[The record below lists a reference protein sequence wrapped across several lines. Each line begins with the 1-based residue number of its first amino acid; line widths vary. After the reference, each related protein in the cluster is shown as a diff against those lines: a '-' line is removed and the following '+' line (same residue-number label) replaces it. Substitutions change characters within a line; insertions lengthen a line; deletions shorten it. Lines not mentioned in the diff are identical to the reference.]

1 MRAIGLMSGTSLD
14 GIDVADVDVQRV
26 DGRIAVRLLHFTTTP
41 FGRELRACLMDSL
54 PPHDA
59 NTACIGELNVAL
71 GEAFASAVLQAAR
84 DWQLDLRRVDVIG
97 SHGHTLYHAPSDGVT
112 MQIGEAAIIA
122 ARSGVTCVA
131 DFRVADVAQGGQ
143 GAPLVPFVDRE
154 LFSSDGEYRVAVNIG
169 GIANLTL
176 LPPGRAD
183 SVRAFDC
190 GPGNMVIDEC
200 MRLAS
205 DGATQR
211 DEGGAT
217 AARGSV
223 AAALLDEL
231 MTDPFFALAPPKSTG
246 RERFGAAYSRAAWER
261 GASLGLSAETIVA
274 TVTALTARA
283 IAGSIPVQC
292 RRAIV
297 SGGGAHNRTLLD
309 MLRSELERSGVP
321 TSVELSDAHG
331 VPVDAKEAVAFAVLA
346 CEAVAGRINQL
357 PRCTGARGEAVL
369 GKVVPGS
376 NFAELMRGIW
386 SGGAPGTA
394 D

>member
-41 FGRELRACLMDSL
+41 FGRELRASLIGSL
-54 PPHDA
+54 PPNDA
-59 NTACIGELNVAL
+59 NTACIAELNVAL

-84 DWQLDLRRVDVIG
+84 DWEVDLRLIDVIG

-112 MQIGEAAIIA
+112 MQIGEPAVIA

-131 DFRVADVAQGGQ
+131 DFRVADVAEGGQ

-154 LFSSDGEYRVAVNIG
+154 LFSSDVEYRVAVNIG

-176 LPPGRAD
+176 LPPGGATD

-200 MRLAS
+200 ARLAS
-205 DGATQR
+205 DGAMER
-211 DEGGAT
+211 DEGGAM

-231 MTDPFFALAPPKSTG
+231 MADPFFAQVPPKSTG
-246 RERFGAAYSRAAWER
+246 RERFGAAYSRAVWER
-261 GASLGLSAETIVA
+261 GAKLGLSAETIVA
-274 TVTALTARA
+274 TVTAATANA

-297 SGGGAHNRTLLD
+297 SGGGAHNPTLLR
-309 MLRSELERSGVP
+309 MLRSELERSGAA

-357 PRCTGARGEAVL
+357 PRCTGARREAVL

-376 NFAELMRGIW
+376 NFAGLMRGVW
-386 SGGAPGTA
+386 GGTSGSR
-394 D
+394 